1 MMSCT
6 FSFITAILLSSSSTP
21 TRLPHIAEAD
31 DLLSAGQSD
40 AAWR

>member
-6 FSFITAILLSSSSTP
+6 LSFITAILPSISLTP
-21 TRLPHIAEAD
+21 TLAHIAEAD

-40 AAWR
+40 AA